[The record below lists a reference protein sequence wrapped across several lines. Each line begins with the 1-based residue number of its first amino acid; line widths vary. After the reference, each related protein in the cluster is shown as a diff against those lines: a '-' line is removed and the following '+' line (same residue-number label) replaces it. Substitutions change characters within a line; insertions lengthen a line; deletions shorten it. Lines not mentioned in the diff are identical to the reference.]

1 MSLIRRYL
9 TIIKRQISL
18 FSTDMLDINLLR
30 NNLEEIKK
38 NLQKKGFEFDE
49 KAFARLDSKRKKLQV
64 DTESLQEKSNILAK
78 EVAQEKNQNLK
89 DQKLEDAKEISTNL
103 KEVKAKLDI
112 ALAELNN
119 FLLEIPNVLA
129 EDVPDGKSEEHNEII
144 YEKGTIPQFS
154 FKIKDH
160 QELGELSNGINF
172 EESVTIAKSRFVVL
186 RKEMAKLHRAL
197 AQYMLDTHVENGY
210 EEIYVPYLANKN
222 SLEGTGQLP
231 KFEEDLFKISKEEM
245 YLIPTAEVPVSNIYR
260 NKILNSEEL
269 PFNYVAHTPCFRSE
283 AGSYGK
289 DTKGIIR
296 QHQFDKVE
304 LVKFVHPEDSEK
316 ELDTLTKDAESIL
329 INLNLPYRKVILCSG
344 DTSFASSKTFDL
356 EVWFPSQ
363 DTFREISSC
372 SNFKDFQSRRMKI
385 RIKQSK
391 ENIFCHTINGSGLAV
406 GRTLAAILENNQTE
420 KGSVIIPDVLVDYMG
435 GIKELN
441 LSR

>member
-1 MSLIRRYL
+1 
-9 TIIKRQISL
+9 
-18 FSTDMLDINLLR
+18 MLDINLLR
-30 NNLEEIKK
+30 NNLEEIRK
-38 NLQKKGFEFDE
+38 NLQRRGFDLDVKLFES
-49 KAFARLDSKRKKLQV
+49 LDSERKRLQV
-64 DTESLQEKSNILAK
+64 ETESLQEKSNIVAK
-78 EVAQEKNQNLK
+78 EIAQEKNKNTK
-89 DQKLEDAKEISTNL
+89 NRNLEDAKKISNDL
-103 KEVKAKLDI
+103 KKIKTKLDK
-112 ALAELNN
+112 ALIDLNN
-119 FLLEIPNVLA
+119 FLLEIPNVLSK
-129 EDVPDGKSEEHNEII
+129 DVPEGNSEENNKVI
-144 YEKGTIPQFS
+144 YEKGTIPEFS

-172 EESVTIAKSRFVVL
+172 EESVTIAKSRFVVM

-210 EEIYVPYLANKN
+210 EEIYVPYLVNKN

-316 ELDTLTKDAESIL
+316 ELDTLTNDAESIL

-344 DTSFASSKTFDL
+344 DTGFASSKTFDL

-363 DTFREISSC
+363 DTYREISSC

-420 KGSVIIPDVLVDYMG
+420 KGTVIIPEVLVDYMG

>member
-1 MSLIRRYL
+1 L
-9 TIIKRQISL
+9 TIIRKQISL

-30 NNLEEIKK
+30 NNLKEIKN
-38 NLQKKGFEFDE
+38 NLQKRGFVIDVKTFE
-49 KAFARLDSKRKKLQV
+49 RLDSERKKLQV
-64 DTESLQEKSNILAK
+64 ETESLQERSNILAK
-78 EVAQEKNQNLK
+78 EVAQEKNKNTKNHKLK
-89 DQKLEDAKEISTNL
+89 DAKKISNNL
-103 KEVKAKLDI
+103 KEIKTKLDT
-112 ALAELNN
+112 ALKDLNN
-119 FLLEIPNVLA
+119 FLLEMPNVLS
-129 EDVPDGKSEEHNEII
+129 EDVPEGKSEEDNIVI
-144 YEKGTIPQFS
+144 YEKGTIPEFS

-172 EESVTIAKSRFVVL
+172 EESVTIAKSRFMVL

-197 AQYMLDTHVENGY
+197 AQYMLDIHVDKGY
-210 EEIYVPYLANKN
+210 EEIYVPYLVNKN

-269 PFNYVAHTPCFRSE
+269 PINYVAHTPCFRSE

-304 LVKFVHPEDSEK
+304 LVKFVHPEDSES
-316 ELDTLTKDAESIL
+316 EFENLTKDAEDIL
-329 INLNLPYRKVILCSG
+329 NSLNLPYRKVILCSG
-344 DTSFASSKTFDL
+344 DTGFASSKTFDL

-363 DTFREISSC
+363 GKYREISSC
-372 SNFKDFQSRRMKI
+372 SNFGDFQSRRMKI

-391 ENIFCHTINGSGLAV
+391 ENILCHTINGSGLAI

-420 KGSVIIPDVLVDYMG
+420 KGSVIIPEVLVDYMG